1 MNKDNTNWKEDLLQ
15 FTSSKVE
22 DMLLTK
28 GAKRLNQGYIL
39 NNLYRKWKR
48 IRGIKEDEPI
58 SNDGQFQSSFLDF
71 EKDNITNKRLD

>member
-15 FTSSKVE
+15 FTNSKFE
-22 DMLLTK
+22 EMLLTK
-28 GAKRLNQGYIL
+28 GAKSLNQGYML
-39 NNLYRKWKR
+39 GNLYNKWKR

>member
-1 MNKDNTNWKEDLLQ
+1 MNKDNINWKEDLLQ
-15 FTSSKVE
+15 FTSSKFE
-22 DMLLTK
+22 EMLLTK
-28 GAKRLNQGYIL
+28 GAKSLNQGYLL

>member
-1 MNKDNTNWKEDLLQ
+1 MIKNNTNWKEDLLQ
-15 FTSSKVE
+15 FTNSKFE
-22 DMLLTK
+22 EMLLTK
-28 GAKRLNQGYIL
+28 GAKNLNQGYLL

>member
-1 MNKDNTNWKEDLLQ
+1 MTIDDSNWKEELLAN
-15 FTSSKVE
+15 TSSKFE
-22 DMLLTK
+22 EMLLTK
-28 GAKRLNQGYIL
+28 GAKSLNQGYIL

-71 EKDNITNKRLD
+71 ERDNITSKRLD

>member
-15 FTSSKVE
+15 FTSSKFE
-22 DMLLTK
+22 EMLLTK

>member
-1 MNKDNTNWKEDLLQ
+1 MNKDNINWKEDLLQ
-15 FTSSKVE
+15 FTSSKFE
-22 DMLLTK
+22 EMLLTK
-28 GAKRLNQGYIL
+28 GAKNLNQGYIL

>member
-1 MNKDNTNWKEDLLQ
+1 MNKDNINWKEDLLQ
-15 FTSSKVE
+15 FTSNKFE
-22 DMLLTK
+22 EMLLTK
-28 GAKRLNQGYIL
+28 GAKNLNQGYLL

-48 IRGIKEDEPI
+48 FRGIKEDEPI

>member
-1 MNKDNTNWKEDLLQ
+1 MNKDNINWKEDLLQ
-15 FTSSKVE
+15 FTSSKFE
-22 DMLLTK
+22 EMLLTK
-28 GAKRLNQGYIL
+28 GAKNLNQGYLL

>member
-1 MNKDNTNWKEDLLQ
+1 MTIDDSNWKEELLAN
-15 FTSSKVE
+15 TSSKFE
-22 DMLLTK
+22 EMLLTK
-28 GAKRLNQGYIL
+28 GAKSLNQGYLL